1 MNRRIPILSI
11 IIISG
16 LIIYFSVT
24 NRYSNDNLI
33 VQGDVEISVEEF
45 QKRLNLTPQLEN
57 EDNKKESLARDL
69 VFSEILQLKFQH
81 PLERSNYHWNIY

>member
-11 IIISG
+11 IMISG

-45 QKRLNLTPQLEN
+45 QKRLNLTPQLAN
-57 EDNKKESLARDL
+57 EENKKELKN
-69 VFSEILQLKFQH
+69 EIIIKKRIDY
-81 PLERSNYHWNIY
+81 ERNA